1 MLVLSGHHHKIQQ
14 NQGPKYL
21 FTHKF
26 KKDIMGIFDSIRK
39 FVKDTQ
45 DVSRTETKSDSRIN
59 KDAAVDKKQR
69 IEEGTR
75 KLIGEYDIK
84 DIAIA
89 GACCEICGKVFK
101 TGILGRECP
110 ECVSKLPNQRDYSIL
125 ARFCI
130 DCLGGNSAD
139 PFSGSVTCPQC
150 GARLENSVLS
160 VYDEETIECMLTTI
174 DTKLLKNKKVK
185 WLRRTP

>member
-1 MLVLSGHHHKIQQ
+1 MIFSECPPIEHIRKIALCKRDTKTTRTFLA
-14 NQGPKYL
+14 N
-21 FTHKF
+21 KF
-26 KKDIMGIFDSIRK
+26 RTDIVGIFDSIRK
-39 FVKDTQ
+39 F
-45 DVSRTETKSDSRIN
+45 I
-59 KDAAVDKKQR
+59 KDAQAGEAQS
-69 IEEGTR
+69 IEERTC
-75 KLIGEYDIK
+75 KLTGEFDIK

-110 ECVSKLPNQRDYSIL
+110 ECMSKLPNQRDYSIL
-125 ARFCI
+125 ARFCV

-160 VYDEETIECMLTTI
+160 VYDDETIERMLTTI

-185 WLRRTP
+185 WLRRIP